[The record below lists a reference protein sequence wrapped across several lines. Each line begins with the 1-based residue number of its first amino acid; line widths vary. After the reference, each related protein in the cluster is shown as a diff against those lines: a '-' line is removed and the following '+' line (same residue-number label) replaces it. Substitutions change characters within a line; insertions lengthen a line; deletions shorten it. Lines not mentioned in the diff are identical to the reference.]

1 MNHPVAKVDVI
12 LTKSMFKGYGWLTEN
27 GKSWEDYWAAFRKYR
42 HALYV
47 TNVSKE
53 RPQGFTQLN
62 YQFLTT
68 LSMTGEEFRP
78 GTYRTAGSTARRT
91 TPAVADQGH
100 GDRILQAAGGR
111 SLPPPGVH
119 PAGRLVGSRPE
130 KPGLP
135 SG

>member
-1 MNHPVAKVDVI
+1 MGRSSFVDS
-12 LTKSMFKGYGWLTEN
+12 LFKGYGWLAEN

-78 GTYRTAGSTARRT
+78 RDLPDGWEHSPEDDPRQWPTKATETEYYKLR
-91 TPAVADQGH
+91 AD
-100 GDRILQAAGGR
+100 GDIAPQKKQ
-111 SLPPPGVH
+111 
-119 PAGRLVGSRPE
+119 LVF
-130 KPGLP
+130 
-135 SG
+135 